1 MDRRGENLVRPLLL
15 AVCLHIVLISTFFI
29 AVSPEAKTITPPP
42 IVVIQATEL
51 TFAPSAAAEARA
63 RKEKAEEEQ
72 KRREAEEKK
81 RRQEAKKK
89 AEAEAEKKAE
99 AEAKKKAE
107 AEAKKKAEAE
117 AKKKAEAEAKIKAE
131 AEAKKKAE
139 AEAKKKLE
147 AKRQA
152 ELKKVKEAK
161 QAAALAEAEA
171 KRKADEVARAEAL
184 EKKIKAPDLD
194 KKTVLEKERENKEK
208 TLEKA
213 FKQAEAEARALE
225 EIKKKEEAELA
236 VLNALAAERA
246 AANVLDAMTTR
257 ITRAWRRP
265 VAFSGGLEV
274 YLRMALASNGELVD
288 VRVVRSS
295 GDVLFD
301 RSALT
306 AVKRAA
312 PFNEVKQFD
321 AATFEE
327 KFRSLTVKFRPED

>member
-15 AVCLHIVLISTFFI
+15 AICLHIVLISTFFI

-42 IVVIQATEL
+42 VVVIQATEL

-72 KRREAEEKK
+72 KRREAE
-81 RRQEAKKK
+81 
-89 AEAEAEKKAE
+89 
-99 AEAKKKAE
+99 AKKKAE
-107 AEAKKKAEAE
+107 AEAKKRAEEAEAE
-117 AKKKAEAEAKIKAE
+117 
-131 AEAKKKAE
+131 
-139 AEAKKKLE
+139 
-147 AKRQA
+147 
-152 ELKKVKEAK
+152 V
-161 QAAALAEAEA
+161 

-184 EKKIKAPDLD
+184 KENTKATDLNKKAA
-194 KKTVLEKERENKEK
+194 LEKERETKEK
-208 TLEKA
+208 ALEKA

-236 VLNALAAERA
+236 VLNALASERA

-265 VAFSGGLEV
+265 VAFAGGLEV

-288 VRVVRSS
+288 VRVVKSS

-312 PFNEVKQFD
+312 PFNEVEQFD